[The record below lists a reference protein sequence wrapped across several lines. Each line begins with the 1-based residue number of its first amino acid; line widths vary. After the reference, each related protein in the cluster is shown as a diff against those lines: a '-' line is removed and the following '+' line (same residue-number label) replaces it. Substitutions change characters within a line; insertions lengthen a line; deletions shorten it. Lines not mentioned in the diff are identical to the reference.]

1 MDEQHSDLD
10 ELQGS
15 GFGVET
21 WSKVIELRRS
31 HTALKVNPNQIA
43 RALHRRRAR
52 NMILGISAS
61 TGQGRSFRKWAKQD
75 ISERGPIKNRGSR
88 RRSFAYLYSSKA

>member
-21 WSKVIELRRS
+21 WSKVIECS
-31 HTALKVNPNQIA
+31 P
-43 RALHRRRAR
+43 
-52 NMILGISAS
+52 
-61 TGQGRSFRKWAKQD
+61 
-75 ISERGPIKNRGSR
+75 
-88 RRSFAYLYSSKA
+88 